1 MTLLIFPTG
10 LRKMSKIVAEAFDV
24 CHEFIS
30 EIVEF
35 ILPTEQRRFVV
46 VEHNVSCEDFLIFIG
61 YDKSLFEHKI
71 YEFVGGIIKETRKSA
86 LRK

>member
-1 MTLLIFPTG
+1 MALLIFPTS

-24 CHEFIS
+24 CNKFIS

-35 ILPTEQRRFVV
+35 ILPIEQRFVV
-46 VEHNVSCEDFLIFIG
+46 VEHNVSFEDFLIFIG
-61 YDKSLFEHKI
+61 YNKSLFEHNI
-71 YEFVGGIIKETRKSA
+71 YEFVGGIIKEARKSV